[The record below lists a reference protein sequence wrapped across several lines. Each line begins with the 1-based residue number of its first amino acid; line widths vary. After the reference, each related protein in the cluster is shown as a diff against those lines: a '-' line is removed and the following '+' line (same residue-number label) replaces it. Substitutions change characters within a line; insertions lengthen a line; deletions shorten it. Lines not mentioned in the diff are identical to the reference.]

1 MILLDALQHSTLGEA
16 ERLRKVN
23 TIFRHIQTLGR
34 ATAQANIRG
43 TRNILMELHAPQL
56 QFFFFCYELLYLV
69 LRLEHENQLRSL
81 RRLHGIDTRVV
92 HLNHYA
98 VGGIARTLHCGSTIF
113 IYIDL
118 ATIDRVYIHIAW
130 VVGAVYGD
138 SALATKYI
146 TKIVDKGGN
155 KVGSTANNIL
165 SYGNIA
171 GITVEK
177 SHSLEYSGAADNYSI
192 AVVKE

>member
-1 MILLDALQHSTLGEA
+1 MKIS
-16 ERLRKVN
+16 
-23 TIFRHIQTLGR
+23 
-34 ATAQANIRG
+34 
-43 TRNILMELHAPQL
+43 
-56 QFFFFCYELLYLV
+56 FFNYTFLSARV
-69 LRLEHENQLRSL
+69 VHRLEHENQLRSL

-98 VGGIARTLHCGSTIF
+98 VGSVARTLHCGSAIF

-177 SHSLEYSGAADNYSI
+177 SHSLEHSGAADNYSI